1 MSEREIIKLEP
12 SSEKSRILYQ
22 KARYKVLYGGRA
34 SGKSWEAFIALIY
47 YALKY
52 DILIV
57 CCREVQKTIRDSS
70 HKLIRDTI
78 KRLELEEHFEVTN
91 AEIRCIPTGATFV
104 FKGIGRDPEAIK
116 SLENAQ
122 ICVFEEAQCLSKE
135 SIDDAVPTIRGNG
148 AECWFLFNPRL
159 PTDAVSRMFLS
170 GSVPPNT
177 LIEKVNYYDNKY
189 LPEVLKDDITHC
201 KMHSPEDYKHIWE
214 GEYKMQGDDLYV
226 PLRDVINSQ
235 RRYVIKE
242 EHAPIRAGLDVA
254 RYGDDASVL
263 YIRRGNEI
271 IHHQKWTNMNLVQ
284 LQHEV
289 VQACL
294 IHKVDDLIIDGAGL
308 GAGVVDHMKHAINI
322 NVIEFNG
329 AYRASKGFLNARAEM
344 WGKMKTWIQGNGC
357 LPINLELEGQLS
369 TIKYIIT
376 NKGEVQLEK
385 KSEMKK
391 RGIQSPDE
399 ADALSMTFYK
409 EESQKI
415 DNTIEYM
422 AVGPDEWQ
430 G

>member
-1 MSEREIIKLEP
+1 MSERPVIELKP
-12 SSEKSRILYQ
+12 SSPKAEILYK

-52 DILIV
+52 DILLV

-78 KRLELEEHFEVTN
+78 KRLGLEEHFEVTN

-170 GSVPPNT
+170 GALPPNT

-189 LPEVLKDDITHC
+189 LPEVLKDDIAHC
-201 KMHSPEDYKHIWE
+201 KLHSPEDYKHIWE
-214 GEYKMQGDDLYV
+214 GEYKMQGDDLYI

-235 RRYVIKE
+235 RRHVLKE
-242 EHAPIRAGLDVA
+242 EHAPVRAGLDVA

-271 IHHQKWTNMNLVQ
+271 IHHQQWKNMNLVQ
-284 LQHEV
+284 LQNEV
-289 VQACL
+289 IHACMKY
-294 IHKVDDLIIDGAGL
+294 KVDDLIIDGAGL
-308 GAGVVDHMKHAINI
+308 GGGVVDHMKANIRI

-329 AYRASKGFLNARAEM
+329 AHRASKGFLNARAEA

-376 NKGEVQLEK
+376 NKGEIQLEK

-391 RGIQSPDE
+391 RGIPSPDE

-409 EESQKI
+409 EETKLL

-422 AVGPDEWQ
+422 AVGPSEWQ